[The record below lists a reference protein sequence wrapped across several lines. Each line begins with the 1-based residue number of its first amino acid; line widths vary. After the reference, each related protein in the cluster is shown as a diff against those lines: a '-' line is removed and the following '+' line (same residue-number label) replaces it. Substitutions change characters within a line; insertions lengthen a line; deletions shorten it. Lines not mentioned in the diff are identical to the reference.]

1 MKKYAIA
8 YLLRNPSEKNT
19 LRIKKQKQ
27 EGSFFLQ
34 IVKNKKVKPDEKKIN
49 GTSVVATNEEKVI
62 PGIKLKIT
70 AANAD
75 KKLF

>member
-1 MKKYAIA
+1 
-8 YLLRNPSEKNT
+8 
-19 LRIKKQKQ
+19 
-27 EGSFFLQ
+27 
-34 IVKNKKVKPDEKKIN
+34 VKPDEKKIN

-75 KKLF
+75 KSLF